1 MDVVDLREVSMS
13 AIVIIA
19 QLSTGQLAPRVSAS

>member
-19 QLSTGQLAPRVSAS
+19 QLPTGQLAPRVSAS